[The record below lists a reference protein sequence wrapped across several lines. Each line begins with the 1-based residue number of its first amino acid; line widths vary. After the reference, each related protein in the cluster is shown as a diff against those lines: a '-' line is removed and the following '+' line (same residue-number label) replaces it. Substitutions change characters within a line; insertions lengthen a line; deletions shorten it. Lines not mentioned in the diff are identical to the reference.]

1 MKIYSSNKLTRLL
14 MGTVVCLST
23 FCAIFADVLD
33 RNNPTIKKDDNR
45 VHLIHSDVLYK
56 TPMDIRADV
65 LVGNVRLYHSGMYLD
80 CDSARFFK
88 DDNSFNAYGH
98 VKMWQGDTLTL
109 TCDTLLYDGYDMQA
123 HTLGHSVLTHKK
135 TKLVSDYLD
144 YDRVYNV
151 GMYPYGGTLYDG
163 DNVLVS
169 DWGQYTVPI
178 HEAFFTNNVVLTNP
192 KFKLV
197 SDTLYYYSD
206 IKKARIVSP
215 TNITSDD
222 GTFVYGERGDYDT
235 NTDEA
240 FLLDRSYIIKDMRK
254 IVADSLYYC
263 KGKDVSE
270 AFGDVV
276 ITDEEN
282 LCMLTANYCQY
293 NQTTGFALATDSAV
307 AYEYSQKDT
316 LYVHADTL
324 KMFTYNLNTDSVY
337 RDLHAYHH
345 VRMYR
350 VDVQAVCDSMVTHEL
365 DSCTYMYGNPV
376 LWNEGQQAKGDEIRV
391 YNNDSTI
398 DWIHIIGKASTVEKI
413 DSLCFNQIESKE
425 MFTYFKHG
433 QLDRNEAVGNVF
445 VAYYMQEDDG
455 FMIGMVYNETTKAIM
470 YMENKKPKKIWMAGS
485 TGTMYPPTGIPKDKC
500 YLARFVWLDD
510 IRPKDR
516 FDIFNWRVHDPN
528 NKGVG
533 K

>member
-1 MKIYSSNKLTRLL
+1 
-14 MGTVVCLST
+14 VAST
-23 FCAIFADVLD
+23 FLHNGTYLISDTALWNVE
-33 RNNPTIKKDDNR
+33 TKVIKA
-45 VHLIHSDVLYK
+45 
-56 TPMDIRADV
+56 T
-65 LVGNVRLYHSGMYLD
+65 
-80 CDSARFFK
+80 
-88 DDNSFNAYGH
+88 GH
-98 VKMWQGDTLTL
+98 VKVIQDET
-109 TCDTLLYDGYDMQA
+109 
-123 HTLGHSVLTHKK
+123 VLTSDKLDYYIDDNLVQFTGTLVQLQNKK
-135 TKLVSDYLD
+135 RNTLRTRYLD
-144 YDRVYNV
+144 SNTRDSIAYFRNGASMRDEKGQIIESLSGSYRSKDKVFTF
-151 GMYPYGGTLYDG
+151 M
-163 DNVLVS
+163 DNVNMFS
-169 DWGQYTVPI
+169 DSVFIKTNRLFYHSDEEKAEFPVYIDFWKGGNMLSAEEGWYNRSAGV
-178 HEAFFTNNVVLTNP
+178 FFFRRDVHGLTP
-192 KFKLV
+192 EQEMW

-398 DWIHIIGKASTVEKI
+398 DWIHIIGKA
-413 DSLCFNQIESKE
+413 
-425 MFTYFKHG
+425 
-433 QLDRNEAVGNVF
+433 
-445 VAYYMQEDDG
+445 
-455 FMIGMVYNETTKAIM
+455 
-470 YMENKKPKKIWMAGS
+470 
-485 TGTMYPPTGIPKDKC
+485 
-500 YLARFVWLDD
+500 
-510 IRPKDR
+510 
-516 FDIFNWRVHDPN
+516 
-528 NKGVG
+528 
-533 K
+533 